1 MAAQAK
7 SIREVRKDDLEQA
20 IEEAT
25 EAMAKATDRTLRT
38 NVLRT
43 LESRR
48 TSLIRSHNEWHRA
61 CVDYSCK
68 VASSVSSDQ
77 KKEDANEN
85 LKPVK
90 KEYLEAL
97 DKINDAIEDL
107 IRTNQAQDDDARK
120 KKILRCK

>member
-48 TSLIRSHNEWHRA
+48 TSLIRSGTELVLTTH
-61 CVDYSCK
+61 
-68 VASSVSSDQ
+68 
-77 KKEDANEN
+77 
-85 LKPVK
+85 VK
-90 KEYLEAL
+90 LHL
-97 DKINDAIEDL
+97 L
-107 IRTNQAQDDDARK
+107 LHQSRRK
-120 KKILRCK
+120 KM